1 MSRIGFNIV
10 IAFAALAGS
19 ATLLGRIE
27 NSASAATVAVKVPAP
42 AFDATATADRATAIF
57 AGGCFWGVQGVFQHV
72 KGVTSAVSG
81 YSGGVGSTAH
91 YREVGSGR
99 TDHAEA
105 VRVTYDPR
113 QVSYGTLLQIYF
125 AVVADPTTL
134 DFQGPDHGPQYR
146 SALFPTTPEQ
156 RLVAERYIAQ
166 LGTSGAWPR
175 PIVTR
180 IEAYRGFFPAEA
192 YHQDYLTLNPD
203 APYIRVNDMPKVAAL
218 RQGFPALYRATP
230 VLVGRAS

>member
-1 MSRIGFNIV
+1 
-10 IAFAALAGS
+10 
-19 ATLLGRIE
+19 
-27 NSASAATVAVKVPAP
+27 
-42 AFDATATADRATAIF
+42 
-57 AGGCFWGVQGVFQHV
+57 VQGVFQHV

-81 YSGGVGSTAH
+81 YSGGVESTAH
-91 YREVGSGR
+91 YREIGSGR
-99 TDHAEA
+99 TGHAEA

-134 DFQGPDHGPQYR
+134 DYQGPDYGPQYR

-166 LGTSGAWPR
+166 LGASGAWPR

-180 IEAYRGFFPAEA
+180 IEAYKGFFPAEA
-192 YHQDYLTLNPD
+192 YHQNYLTLNPD

-218 RQGFPALYRATP
+218 RQGFPARYRATP